1 MTYFDTGKTKDT
13 GLLALQPFVN
23 LVGIV
28 TVDVRLLHEG
38 ERDTVVAFAES
49 SDFTVITR
57 LLSTE
62 LHWA

>member
-38 ERDTVVAFAES
+38 ERE
-49 SDFTVITR
+49 
-57 LLSTE
+57 E
-62 LHWA
+62 LEGAWEGGQ